1 MRCLIIHYA
10 SIINYLK
17 NKKKYS
23 CELNKNTK
31 FIFLLKFLVS
41 IKSCIINYKLHSPLD
56 YNLLMFLKHREG
68 KIMKNLK
75 RIVSVL
81 FSAIL
86 LFSATTT
93 SSVAIEKLHFV
104 IGGGAGGGWDGTA
117 RGTGE
122 ALTKAGFLQSA
133 SFENMSGGGGG
144 KALAFMINNKP
155 ANTVLVQS
163 TPLVLRSIT
172 RHKGY
177 VSGSG
182 TLSYKDVV
190 PIAGVIGDYGAIAVA
205 KDSPYKNFKDVVDAY
220 KANPSSIKMAGGSVR
235 GSMDHLIGAL
245 AFQAAGANPNDVA
258 YIPYDAGGKA
268 LAGLLSGE
276 TQIISTGLGELMGAR
291 DQVRI
296 IGITAPDRVSD
307 APDAPTLKEQGYD
320 VQFVNWRGFFGPPGM
335 SNKDKK
341 AIAKM
346 LGDVQKTPEWEEVR
360 ARNAW
365 VNIYNPDKKFVK
377 FLKTQTKEM
386 TALMKK
392 LGVI

>member
-1 MRCLIIHYA
+1 
-10 SIINYLK
+10 
-17 NKKKYS
+17 
-23 CELNKNTK
+23 
-31 FIFLLKFLVS
+31 
-41 IKSCIINYKLHSPLD
+41 
-56 YNLLMFLKHREG
+56 
-68 KIMKNLK
+68 MKNIKKLF
-75 RIVSVL
+75 SVL
-81 FSAIL
+81 FSVIL
-86 LFSATTT
+86 LFSATATN
-93 SSVAIEKLHFV
+93 SIAMDKIHFV

-122 ALTKAGFLQSA
+122 ALTKSGMLKSA

-144 KALAFMINNKP
+144 KALAFMINTKP
-155 ANTVLVQS
+155 KNTILVQS

-172 RHKGY
+172 RHEGY
-177 VSGSG
+177 VTGSG
-182 TLSYKDVV
+182 VLSYKDVT

-220 KANPSSIKMAGGSVR
+220 KKNPSSIKMAGGSVR

-296 IGITAPDRVSD
+296 IGITAPSRIAD

-320 VQFVNWRGFFGPPGM
+320 VQFVNWRGFFGPPNM

-341 AIAKM
+341 ALSTM
-346 LGDVQKTPEWEEVR
+346 LGKVMKTPEWEAVR
-360 ARNAW
+360 KRNAW
-365 VNIYNPDKKFVK
+365 VNIYNSDKDFVK
-377 FLKTQTKEM
+377 FLDAQTVEM

>member
-1 MRCLIIHYA
+1 
-10 SIINYLK
+10 
-17 NKKKYS
+17 
-23 CELNKNTK
+23 
-31 FIFLLKFLVS
+31 
-41 IKSCIINYKLHSPLD
+41 
-56 YNLLMFLKHREG
+56 
-68 KIMKNLK
+68 MKNIKKL
-75 RIVSVL
+75 VSVL

-86 LFSATTT
+86 LFSAIATN
-93 SSVAIEKLHFV
+93 SIAMDKIHFV

-122 ALTKAGFLQSA
+122 ALTKSGMLKST

-144 KALAFMINNKP
+144 KALAFMINTQPK
-155 ANTVLVQS
+155 NTILVQS

-172 RHKGY
+172 RHEGY

-182 TLSYKDVV
+182 VLSYKDVT

-220 KANPSSIKMAGGSVR
+220 KKNPSSIKMAGGSVR

-296 IGITAPDRVSD
+296 IGITAPSRIAD

-320 VQFVNWRGFFGPPGM
+320 VQFVNWRGFFGPPNM

-341 AIAKM
+341 ALSTM
-346 LGDVQKTPEWEEVR
+346 LGKVMKTPEWEAVR
-360 ARNAW
+360 KRNAW
-365 VNIYNPDKKFVK
+365 VNIYNSDKDFVK
-377 FLKTQTKEM
+377 FLDAQTVEM

>member
-1 MRCLIIHYA
+1 
-10 SIINYLK
+10 
-17 NKKKYS
+17 
-23 CELNKNTK
+23 
-31 FIFLLKFLVS
+31 
-41 IKSCIINYKLHSPLD
+41 
-56 YNLLMFLKHREG
+56 
-68 KIMKNLK
+68 MKNIKKL
-75 RIVSVL
+75 VSVL

-86 LFSATTT
+86 LFSATATN
-93 SSVAIEKLHFV
+93 SIAMEKIHFV

-122 ALTKAGFLQSA
+122 ALTKSGMLKSA

-144 KALAFMINNKP
+144 KALAFMINTQPK
-155 ANTVLVQS
+155 NTILVQS

-172 RHKGY
+172 RHEGY
-177 VSGSG
+177 VTGSG
-182 TLSYKDVV
+182 VLSYKDVT

-205 KDSPYKNFKDVVDAY
+205 KNSPYKNFKDVVDAY
-220 KANPSSIKMAGGSVR
+220 KKNPSSIKMAGGSVR

-296 IGITAPDRVSD
+296 IGITAPSRVAD

-320 VQFVNWRGFFGPPGM
+320 VQFVNWRGFFGPPNM

-341 AIAKM
+341 ALSTM
-346 LGDVQKTPEWEEVR
+346 LGKVMETPEWEAVR
-360 ARNAW
+360 KRNAW
-365 VNIYNPDKKFVK
+365 VNIYNSDKDFVK
-377 FLKTQTKEM
+377 FLDAQTVEM

>member
-1 MRCLIIHYA
+1 
-10 SIINYLK
+10 
-17 NKKKYS
+17 
-23 CELNKNTK
+23 
-31 FIFLLKFLVS
+31 
-41 IKSCIINYKLHSPLD
+41 
-56 YNLLMFLKHREG
+56 
-68 KIMKNLK
+68 MKNIKKLF
-75 RIVSVL
+75 SVL
-81 FSAIL
+81 FSVIL
-86 LFSATTT
+86 LFSATATN
-93 SSVAIEKLHFV
+93 SIAMDKIHFV

-122 ALTKAGFLQSA
+122 ALTKSGMLKSA

-144 KALAFMINNKP
+144 KALAFMINTKP
-155 ANTVLVQS
+155 KNTILVQS

-172 RHKGY
+172 RHEGY
-177 VSGSG
+177 VTGSG
-182 TLSYKDVV
+182 VLSYKDVT

-220 KANPSSIKMAGGSVR
+220 KKNPSSIKMAGGSVR

-296 IGITAPDRVSD
+296 IGITAPSRVAD

-320 VQFVNWRGFFGPPGM
+320 VQFVNWRGFFGPPNM

-341 AIAKM
+341 ALSTM
-346 LGDVQKTPEWEEVR
+346 LGKVMETPEWEAVR
-360 ARNAW
+360 KRNAW
-365 VNIYNPDKKFVK
+365 VNIYNSDKDFVK
-377 FLKTQTKEM
+377 FLDAQTVEM

>member
-1 MRCLIIHYA
+1 
-10 SIINYLK
+10 
-17 NKKKYS
+17 
-23 CELNKNTK
+23 
-31 FIFLLKFLVS
+31 
-41 IKSCIINYKLHSPLD
+41 
-56 YNLLMFLKHREG
+56 
-68 KIMKNLK
+68 MKNIK
-75 RIVSVL
+75 KIFSVL

-93 SSVAIEKLHFV
+93 SSIAIDKLHFV

-122 ALTKAGFLQSA
+122 ALTKAGLLKSA

-144 KALAFMINNKP
+144 KALAYMINNKP
-155 ANTVLVQS
+155 ADTVLVQS

-172 RHKGY
+172 RHEGY
-177 VSGSG
+177 VSGGGSG
-182 TLSYKDVV
+182 VLSYKDVV

-205 KDSPYKNFKDVVDAY
+205 KDSPFKNFKDVVDAY
-220 KANPSSIKMAGGSVR
+220 KKNPKSVKMAGGSVR

-245 AFQAAGANPNDVA
+245 AFQEAGANPNDVI
-258 YIPYDAGGKA
+258 YVPYDAGGKA

-296 IGITAPDRVSD
+296 IGITAPSRVSD

-335 SNKDKK
+335 SNADKK
-341 AIAKM
+341 KIAKM
-346 LGDVQKTPEWEEVR
+346 LGDVQKTPEWETVR

-377 FLKTQTKEM
+377 FLEKQTKEM

>member
-1 MRCLIIHYA
+1 
-10 SIINYLK
+10 
-17 NKKKYS
+17 
-23 CELNKNTK
+23 
-31 FIFLLKFLVS
+31 
-41 IKSCIINYKLHSPLD
+41 
-56 YNLLMFLKHREG
+56 
-68 KIMKNLK
+68 MKNIKKL
-75 RIVSVL
+75 VSVL
-81 FSAIL
+81 FSVIL
-86 LFSATTT
+86 LFSATATN
-93 SSVAIEKLHFV
+93 SIAMDKIHFV

-122 ALTKAGFLQSA
+122 ALTKSGMLKSA

-144 KALAFMINNKP
+144 KALAFMINTQPK
-155 ANTVLVQS
+155 NTILVQS

-172 RHKGY
+172 RHEGY
-177 VSGSG
+177 VTGSG
-182 TLSYKDVV
+182 VLSYKDVT

-220 KANPSSIKMAGGSVR
+220 KKNPSSIKMAGGSVR

-296 IGITAPDRVSD
+296 IGITAPSRVAD

-320 VQFVNWRGFFGPPGM
+320 VQFVNWRGFFGPPNM

-341 AIAKM
+341 ALSKM
-346 LGDVQKTPEWEEVR
+346 LGKVMKTPEWEAVR
-360 ARNAW
+360 KRNAW
-365 VNIYNPDKKFVK
+365 VNIYNSDKDFVK
-377 FLKTQTKEM
+377 FLEKQTVEM

>member
-1 MRCLIIHYA
+1 
-10 SIINYLK
+10 
-17 NKKKYS
+17 
-23 CELNKNTK
+23 
-31 FIFLLKFLVS
+31 
-41 IKSCIINYKLHSPLD
+41 
-56 YNLLMFLKHREG
+56 
-68 KIMKNLK
+68 MKNLK
-75 RIVSVL
+75 KIFSVL

-93 SSVAIEKLHFV
+93 SSVAIDKLHFV

-122 ALTKAGFLQSA
+122 ALTKAGMLKSA

-144 KALAFMINNKP
+144 KALAYMINNKP

-172 RHKGY
+172 RHEGY
-177 VSGSG
+177 VTGGGSG
-182 TLSYKDVV
+182 VLSYKDVV

-205 KDSPYKNFKDVVDAY
+205 KNSPFKNFKDVVDAY
-220 KANPSSIKMAGGSVR
+220 KKNPKSVKMAGGSVR

-245 AFQAAGANPNDVA
+245 AFQEAGANPNDVI
-258 YIPYDAGGKA
+258 YVPYDAGGKA

-291 DQVRI
+291 DQVTI
-296 IGITAPDRVSD
+296 IGITAPSRVSD

-335 SNKDKK
+335 SNADKK

-346 LGDVQKTPEWEEVR
+346 LGDVQKTSEWETVR

-365 VNIYNPDKKFVK
+365 VNIYNPDSKFVS
-377 FLKTQTKEM
+377 FLEKQTKEM
-386 TALMKK
+386 TDLMKK

>member
-1 MRCLIIHYA
+1 
-10 SIINYLK
+10 
-17 NKKKYS
+17 
-23 CELNKNTK
+23 
-31 FIFLLKFLVS
+31 
-41 IKSCIINYKLHSPLD
+41 
-56 YNLLMFLKHREG
+56 
-68 KIMKNLK
+68 MKNIK
-75 RIVSVL
+75 KIVSVL
-81 FSAIL
+81 FSAII
-86 LFSATTT
+86 LFSATATN
-93 SSVAIEKLHFV
+93 SIAMEKIHFV

-122 ALTKAGFLQSA
+122 ALTKSGMLKSA

-144 KALAFMINNKP
+144 KALAFMINTQPK
-155 ANTVLVQS
+155 NTILVQS

-172 RHKGY
+172 RHEGY
-177 VSGSG
+177 VTGSG
-182 TLSYKDVV
+182 VLSYKDVT

-220 KANPSSIKMAGGSVR
+220 KKNPSSIKMAGGSVR

-296 IGITAPDRVSD
+296 IGITAPSRIAD
-307 APDAPTLKEQGYD
+307 APNAPTLKEQGYD
-320 VQFVNWRGFFGPPGM
+320 VQFVNWRGFFGPPNM

-341 AIAKM
+341 ALSTM
-346 LGDVQKTPEWEEVR
+346 LGKVMKTPEWEAVR
-360 ARNAW
+360 KRNAW
-365 VNIYNPDKKFVK
+365 VNIYNSDKDFVK
-377 FLKTQTKEM
+377 FLDAQTVEM

>member
-1 MRCLIIHYA
+1 
-10 SIINYLK
+10 
-17 NKKKYS
+17 
-23 CELNKNTK
+23 
-31 FIFLLKFLVS
+31 
-41 IKSCIINYKLHSPLD
+41 
-56 YNLLMFLKHREG
+56 
-68 KIMKNLK
+68 MKNIKKLF
-75 RIVSVL
+75 SVL
-81 FSAIL
+81 VSAIL

-93 SSVAIEKLHFV
+93 SSVAIDKLHFV

-122 ALTKAGFLQSA
+122 ALTKAGMLKSA

-144 KALAFMINNKP
+144 KALAYMINNKP
-155 ANTVLVQS
+155 ANTILVQS

-172 RHKGY
+172 RHEGY
-177 VSGSG
+177 VTGGGSG
-182 TLSYKDVV
+182 VLSYKDVV

-205 KDSPYKNFKDVVDAY
+205 KDSPYKNFKDIVEAY
-220 KANPSSIKMAGGSVR
+220 KKDPKSVKMAGGSVR

-245 AFQAAGANPNDVA
+245 AFQEAGANPNDVI
-258 YIPYDAGGKA
+258 YVPYDAGGKA

-276 TQIISTGLGELMGAR
+276 TQMISTGLGELMGAR

-296 IGITAPDRVSD
+296 IGITAPERVSD

-346 LGDVQKTPEWEEVR
+346 LGDVQKTPEWEAVR

-377 FLKTQTKEM
+377 FLKQQTKEM
-386 TALMKK
+386 TDLMKK

>member
-1 MRCLIIHYA
+1 
-10 SIINYLK
+10 
-17 NKKKYS
+17 
-23 CELNKNTK
+23 
-31 FIFLLKFLVS
+31 
-41 IKSCIINYKLHSPLD
+41 
-56 YNLLMFLKHREG
+56 
-68 KIMKNLK
+68 MKNIKKL
-75 RIVSVL
+75 VSVL

-86 LFSATTT
+86 LFSATATN
-93 SSVAIEKLHFV
+93 SIAMEKIHFV

-122 ALTKAGFLQSA
+122 ALTKSGMLKSA

-144 KALAFMINNKP
+144 KALAFMINTQPK
-155 ANTVLVQS
+155 NTVLVQS

-172 RHKGY
+172 RHEGY
-177 VSGSG
+177 VTGSG
-182 TLSYKDVV
+182 VLSYKDVT

-220 KANPSSIKMAGGSVR
+220 KKNPSSIKMAGGSVR

-296 IGITAPDRVSD
+296 IGITAPSRVAD

-320 VQFVNWRGFFGPPGM
+320 VQFVNWRGFFGPPNM

-341 AIAKM
+341 ALSTM
-346 LGDVQKTPEWEEVR
+346 LGKVMKTPEWEAVR
-360 ARNAW
+360 KRNAW
-365 VNIYNPDKKFVK
+365 VNIYNSDKDFVK
-377 FLKTQTKEM
+377 FLDAQTVEM

>member
-1 MRCLIIHYA
+1 
-10 SIINYLK
+10 
-17 NKKKYS
+17 
-23 CELNKNTK
+23 
-31 FIFLLKFLVS
+31 
-41 IKSCIINYKLHSPLD
+41 
-56 YNLLMFLKHREG
+56 
-68 KIMKNLK
+68 MKNIKKL
-75 RIVSVL
+75 VSVL

-86 LFSATTT
+86 LFSATATN
-93 SSVAIEKLHFV
+93 SIAMDKIHFV

-122 ALTKAGFLQSA
+122 ALTKSGMLKSA

-144 KALAFMINNKP
+144 KALAFMINTQPK
-155 ANTVLVQS
+155 NTILVQS

-172 RHKGY
+172 RHEGY
-177 VSGSG
+177 VTGSG
-182 TLSYKDVV
+182 VLSYKDVT

-205 KDSPYKNFKDVVDAY
+205 KNSPYKNFKDVVDAY
-220 KANPSSIKMAGGSVR
+220 KKNPSSIKMAGGSVR

-296 IGITAPDRVSD
+296 IGITAPSRIAD

-320 VQFVNWRGFFGPPGM
+320 VQFVNWRGFFGPPNM

-341 AIAKM
+341 ALSTM
-346 LGDVQKTPEWEEVR
+346 LGKVMKTPEWEAVR
-360 ARNAW
+360 KRNAW
-365 VNIYNPDKKFVK
+365 VNIYNSDKDFVK
-377 FLKTQTKEM
+377 FLDAQTVEM

>member
-1 MRCLIIHYA
+1 
-10 SIINYLK
+10 
-17 NKKKYS
+17 
-23 CELNKNTK
+23 
-31 FIFLLKFLVS
+31 
-41 IKSCIINYKLHSPLD
+41 
-56 YNLLMFLKHREG
+56 
-68 KIMKNLK
+68 MKNIKKL
-75 RIVSVL
+75 VSVL
-81 FSAIL
+81 FSVIL
-86 LFSATTT
+86 LFSATATN
-93 SSVAIEKLHFV
+93 SIAMDKIHFV

-122 ALTKAGFLQSA
+122 ALTKSGMLKSA

-144 KALAFMINNKP
+144 KALAFMINTKP
-155 ANTVLVQS
+155 KNTILVQS

-172 RHKGY
+172 RHEGY
-177 VSGSG
+177 VTGSG
-182 TLSYKDVV
+182 VLSYKDVT

-205 KDSPYKNFKDVVDAY
+205 KNSPYKNFKDVVDAY
-220 KANPSSIKMAGGSVR
+220 KKNPSSIKMAGGSVR

-296 IGITAPDRVSD
+296 IGITAPSRIAD

-320 VQFVNWRGFFGPPGM
+320 VQFVNWRGFFGPPNM

-341 AIAKM
+341 ALSAM
-346 LGDVQKTPEWEEVR
+346 LGKVMKTPEWEAVR
-360 ARNAW
+360 KRNAW
-365 VNIYNPDKKFVK
+365 VNIYNSDKDFVK
-377 FLKTQTKEM
+377 FLDAQTVEM

>member
-1 MRCLIIHYA
+1 MKL
-10 SIINYLK
+10 
-17 NKKKYS
+17 
-23 CELNKNTK
+23 
-31 FIFLLKFLVS
+31 
-41 IKSCIINYKLHSPLD
+41 IKS
-56 YNLLMFLKHREG
+56 FF
-68 KIMKNLK
+68 
-75 RIVSVL
+75 SVL
-81 FSAIL
+81 FSAAL
-86 LFSATTT
+86 LLSTTT
-93 SSVAIEKLHFV
+93 VNSIAIDKLHFV

-122 ALTKAGFLQSA
+122 ALTKAGFLKSA

-144 KALAFMINNKP
+144 KALAYMINTKP
-155 ANTVLVQS
+155 ENTILVQS

-205 KDSPYKNFKDVVDAY
+205 KDSPFKNFKDVVDAY

-245 AFQAAGANPNDVA
+245 AFQAAGADPNAVT

-296 IGITAPDRVSD
+296 IGITAPDRVGD

-335 SNKDKK
+335 SSKDKK

-346 LGDVQKTPEWEEVR
+346 LGDVQKTPEWEAVR

>member
-1 MRCLIIHYA
+1 
-10 SIINYLK
+10 
-17 NKKKYS
+17 
-23 CELNKNTK
+23 
-31 FIFLLKFLVS
+31 
-41 IKSCIINYKLHSPLD
+41 
-56 YNLLMFLKHREG
+56 
-68 KIMKNLK
+68 MKNIKKLA
-75 RIVSVL
+75 SVL

-86 LFSATTT
+86 LFSVTTT
-93 SSVAIEKLHFV
+93 SSIAIEKIHFV

-122 ALTKAGFLQSA
+122 ALTKSGMLKSA

-144 KALAFMINNKP
+144 KALAFMINTQPK
-155 ANTVLVQS
+155 NTVLVQS

-172 RHKGY
+172 RHEGY
-177 VSGSG
+177 VTGSG
-182 TLSYKDVV
+182 VLSYKDVT

-220 KANPSSIKMAGGSVR
+220 KKNPSSIKMAGGSVR

-296 IGITAPDRVSD
+296 IGITAPSRIAD

-320 VQFVNWRGFFGPPGM
+320 VQFVNWRGFFGPPNM

-341 AIAKM
+341 ALSTM
-346 LGDVQKTPEWEEVR
+346 LGKVMETPEWEAVR
-360 ARNAW
+360 KRNAW
-365 VNIYNPDKKFVK
+365 VNIYNSDKDFVK
-377 FLKTQTKEM
+377 FLDAQTVEM

>member
-1 MRCLIIHYA
+1 
-10 SIINYLK
+10 
-17 NKKKYS
+17 
-23 CELNKNTK
+23 
-31 FIFLLKFLVS
+31 
-41 IKSCIINYKLHSPLD
+41 
-56 YNLLMFLKHREG
+56 
-68 KIMKNLK
+68 MKNIK
-75 RIVSVL
+75 KSFSVL

-86 LFSATTT
+86 LFSATATN
-93 SSVAIEKLHFV
+93 SIAMDKIHFV

-122 ALTKAGFLQSA
+122 ALTKSGMLKSA

-144 KALAFMINNKP
+144 KALAFMINTQPK
-155 ANTVLVQS
+155 NTVLVQS

-182 TLSYKDVV
+182 VLSYKDVT

-205 KDSPYKNFKDVVDAY
+205 KNSPYMNFKDVVDAY
-220 KANPSSIKMAGGSVR
+220 KKDPKSIKMAGGSVR

-296 IGITAPDRVSD
+296 IGITAPSRVAD

-320 VQFVNWRGFFGPPGM
+320 VQFVNWRGFFGPPNM
-335 SNKDKK
+335 SNKDKQ
-341 AIAKM
+341 ALSTM
-346 LGDVQKTPEWEEVR
+346 LGKVMKTPEWEAVR
-360 ARNAW
+360 KRNAW
-365 VNIYNPDKKFVK
+365 VNIYNSDKDFVK
-377 FLKTQTKEM
+377 FLEKQTVEM

>member
-1 MRCLIIHYA
+1 M
-10 SIINYLK
+10 
-17 NKKKYS
+17 NKVKK
-23 CELNKNTK
+23 
-31 FIFLLKFLVS
+31 IF
-41 IKSCIINYKLHSPLD
+41 
-56 YNLLMFLKHREG
+56 
-68 KIMKNLK
+68 
-75 RIVSVL
+75 SVL

-93 SSVAIEKLHFV
+93 SSIAIDKIHFV

-122 ALTKAGFLQSA
+122 ALTKSGMLKSA

-144 KALAFMINNKP
+144 KALAFMINTKP
-155 ANTVLVQS
+155 ENTILVQS

-182 TLSYKDVV
+182 VLSYQDVT

-205 KDSPYKNFKDVVDAY
+205 KNSPYMNFKDVVDAY
-220 KANPSSIKMAGGSVR
+220 KKDANSIKMAGGSVR

-245 AFQAAGANPNDVA
+245 AFQAAGANPNDVV

-296 IGITAPDRVSD
+296 IGITAPSRVAD

-320 VQFVNWRGFFGPPGM
+320 VQFVNWRGFFGPPNM

-341 AIAKM
+341 AISKM
-346 LGDVQKTPEWEEVR
+346 LGEVMKTPEWEAVR
-360 ARNAW
+360 KRNAW
-365 VNIYNPDKKFVK
+365 VNIYNSDKDFVK
-377 FLKTQTKEM
+377 FLEKQTVEM